1 MRTLS
6 PLLIALSLA
15 ACRSPGSGEP
25 APPGPAASSEPAQEQ
40 QDAAPTDLELGSAP
54 EPARAPSPGATAQE
68 AQAQREVVQPTRI
81 GPNVPERPPT
91 WYAVQHLPGPSWR
104 ADVSPFEQPAINEH
118 IEHYAALHAQ
128 GKLALGG
135 PFMDAGQG
143 GGLMVLYNVTYE
155 EAVAIAETDP
165 AVQGG
170 TLLPEV
176 RTWFI
181 AMSGE

>member
-15 ACRSPGSGEP
+15 ACQSPGSGES
-25 APPGPAASSEPAQEQ
+25 APSGSEASPEPAQEQ
-40 QDAAPTDLELGSAP
+40 PDTVLTDLEQDAATESARTP
-54 EPARAPSPGATAQE
+54 HPGATAQE
-68 AQAQREVVQPTRI
+68 AQAERELVQPTRI

-91 WYAVQHLPGPSWR
+91 WYAVLHLPGPNWR
-104 ADVSPFEQPAINEH
+104 AGVSPFEQPAINEH
-118 IEHYAALHAQ
+118 IEHYAAQQAQ

-135 PFMDAGQG
+135 PFMGAGQD

-155 EAVAIAETDP
+155 EAVAIAEADP
-165 AVQGG
+165 AVQDG
-170 TLLPEV
+170 TLQHQL
-176 RTWFI
+176 RTWFV